1 MKKFSE
7 IELWKDVSPEEWKN
21 WKWQL
26 SHCINTLEELEKT
39 ITISD
44 AEAYGIKEATK
55 ELKMRISPH
64 IALMMANGNHE
75 DTLRKQFIPSY
86 NEVKTSNVYGL
97 YDDVNDDD
105 GYSPV
110 KGLVH
115 RYPTKVLIFPS
126 NFCGCYCRY

>member
-55 ELKMRISPH
+55 NAYFTTYCI
-64 IALMMANGNHE
+64 
-75 DTLRKQFIPSY
+75 
-86 NEVKTSNVYGL
+86 
-97 YDDVNDDD
+97 ND
-105 GYSPV
+105 GKWKS
-110 KGLVH
+110 
-115 RYPTKVLIFPS
+115 
-126 NFCGCYCRY
+126 

>member
-44 AEAYGIKEATK
+44 TEAYGIKEATK

-86 NEVKTSNVYGL
+86 NEVKTSNVCKSFFVYIQHIYKIL
-97 YDDVNDDD
+97 C
-105 GYSPV
+105 
-110 KGLVH
+110 
-115 RYPTKVLIFPS
+115 YPIRNSDNHTCMKTNYFYTVYF
-126 NFCGCYCRY
+126 R

>member
-44 AEAYGIKEATK
+44 AEAYGIKETSLDK
-55 ELKMRISPH
+55 GTQRKTTENEL
-64 IALMMANGNHE
+64 
-75 DTLRKQFIPSY
+75 PSL
-86 NEVKTSNVYGL
+86 TQC
-97 YDDVNDDD
+97 
-105 GYSPV
+105 
-110 KGLVH
+110 
-115 RYPTKVLIFPS
+115 TA
-126 NFCGCYCRY
+126 

>member
-44 AEAYGIKEATK
+44 AEAYGIKEAT
-55 ELKMRISPH
+55 
-64 IALMMANGNHE
+64 
-75 DTLRKQFIPSY
+75 
-86 NEVKTSNVYGL
+86 
-97 YDDVNDDD
+97 
-105 GYSPV
+105 
-110 KGLVH
+110 
-115 RYPTKVLIFPS
+115 
-126 NFCGCYCRY
+126 